1 MGHRVRKA
9 VFPVGG
15 LGTRFLPATKVM
27 PKEMLTV
34 VDKPLIQY
42 AVEEAAAAGCEH
54 FVFVTARGK
63 GALEDHF
70 DAAPELERQLEE
82 KHKDEALDAVRNY
95 LPKTGQI
102 SYIRQT
108 DPLGLGHAVWCA
120 RHIVGNE
127 PFAVLLPDD
136 LILADIPCLKQ
147 MADVYEATGGHL
159 VASEDV
165 PREHTQR
172 YGILD
177 VETDD
182 GTLAKAKGLV
192 EKPKPAEAPSTLSII
207 GRYILD
213 PVVFTPLD
221 KGVRGAGNEIQLT
234 DAMAATMSVVPFHG
248 LRFAGKRYDCG
259 DKVGFVEANVAFALN
274 RPEMEAH
281 VRAALKTLLA

>member
-82 KHKDEALDAVRNY
+82 KHKDEALDAVRKY

-102 SYIRQT
+102 SYVRQT
-108 DPLGLGHAVWCA
+108 NPIGLGHAVWCA

-147 MADVYEATGGHL
+147 MADVYENVGGHL

-192 EKPKPAEAPSTLSII
+192 EKPKPEEAPSTLSII

-234 DAMAATMSVVPFHG
+234 DAMAVTMNMVPFHG
-248 LRFAGKRYDCG
+248 LRFAGKRFDCG
-259 DKVGFVEANVAFALN
+259 DKVGFVEANVAFALK
-274 RPEMEAH
+274 RPEMEAQ
-281 VRAALKTLLA
+281 VRAALKTLMA

>member
-70 DAAPELERQLEE
+70 DAAPDLERQLEE
-82 KHKDEALDAVRNY
+82 KHKDEALDAVRKY

-102 SYIRQT
+102 SYVRQT
-108 DPLGLGHAVWCA
+108 NPLGLGHAVWCA

-127 PFAVLLPDD
+127 AFAVLLPDD

-147 MADVYEATGGHL
+147 MADVYETVGGHL

-165 PREHTQR
+165 PRAHTQR

-177 VETDD
+177 VEVDD

-192 EKPKPAEAPSTLSII
+192 EKPKPEDAPSTLSII

-248 LRFAGKRYDCG
+248 LRFAGKRFDCG
-259 DKVGFVEANVAFALN
+259 DKVGFVEANVAFALK
-274 RPEMEAH
+274 RPEMEAQ